1 MDFVDLVAV
10 VVVMVV
16 DFSCGF
22 GCGGGLLWLVVMSCG
37 FIYLFILVLLWVMVA
52 KVVSMADSG
61 GGCG

>member
-22 GCGGGLLWLVVMSCG
+22 GYGGGLLWLVVMSCG
-37 FIYLFILVLLWVMVA
+37 FIYFGFVVGYGCQSGLWLIVEVDVA
-52 KVVSMADSG
+52 N
-61 GGCG
+61 